1 MTYGQSEILEHNG
14 TIETLNEMN
23 IINRIHGLW
32 KNYKKKNLLKSF
44 DEVEE
49 NVFVLKQEITNRLKL
64 KLNRIRKR
72 KLNKRNMQ

>member
-1 MTYGQSEILEHNG
+1 MTYGHSQILEHNG
-14 TIETLNEMN
+14 TFESSDKMN
-23 IINRIHGLW
+23 VFKKVLW
-32 KNYKKKNLLKSF
+32 LLDNYKRRNLTRSF

>member
-1 MTYGQSEILEHNG
+1 MTYGHSEILEHNG

-44 DEVEE
+44 DEVEP
-49 NVFVLKQEITNRLKL
+49 NVFVLKQEIADRIKL
-64 KLNRIRKR
+64 KAKKIGKR
-72 KLNKRNMQ
+72 KLNKRN